1 MLYEKKQKNL
11 TVYSTDTGRLC
22 PSCGNPVADC
32 TCSAKQT
39 APQGDGTVRILRE
52 TKGRKGKGVTVVTG
66 VPPKD
71 IAVLGKRLKQVCG
84 SGGTVKD
91 GRIEIQ
97 GDHRDRIIQELE
109 SQGIKAKKAGG

>member
-1 MLYEKKQKNL
+1 MAYEKKRRGGM
-11 TVYSTDTGRLC
+11 VYSTDTGRVC
-22 PSCGNPVADC
+22 PGCGSSVDRC
-32 TCSAKQT
+32 TCPKKQT
-39 APQGDGTVRILRE
+39 APQGDGIIRISRE

-71 IAVLGKRLKQVCG
+71 LAVLGKRLKQVCG

-97 GDHRDRIIQELE
+97 GDHRDRVLQELE
-109 SQGIKAKKAGG
+109 KQGLKAKKAGG